1 MNFQDIY
8 KEIQK
13 NKENHELGYY
23 NCIPFMGM
31 NRLERLIPGIEHG
44 TYYLL
49 TASTG
54 VGKSKLGRYLFI
66 HNPMMFVENE
76 EGKDEDI
83 KVDILYFSLEESK
96 RKIILSEISKYLYTK
111 HNLVISIKEL
121 QSVGRY
127 NTIDSSVLEKI
138 KEAEIFVNKFISK
151 VKIVDNIRNPTGIYK
166 YVRNFA
172 LTVGTYYDKEN
183 KPLSPEEVQ
192 HVRKGTGEAYK
203 KVSYYKK
210 YNPKHYVIVI
220 VDHYGLFENESGLT
234 QWQTIGKWSSDYCLH
249 IRDKFN
255 FTVVGI
261 QQQAADKERVEHNF
275 KGDTIESKL
284 EPSLDGLGD
293 NKTTARDA
301 NIVLGIFNP
310 DRYNILEH
318 DGYNINR
325 FRDRYRSMHILK
337 DRDGSANKRVPLFFN
352 GAVDFFKELPELE
365 NIAGME
371 KVYEYINQLN
381 SNNRRRWQIQ

>member
-1 MNFQDIY
+1 MNFQDIL
-8 KEIQK
+8 KGIEQNRK
-13 NKENHELGYY
+13 NHELGYY
-23 NCIPFMGM
+23 NCIPFMGL

-66 HNPMMFVENE
+66 HNPILYLEA
-76 EGKDEDI
+76 EDCPEDV

-96 RKIILSEISKYLYTK
+96 RKIILSEISKYLYTRY
-111 HNLVISIKEL
+111 NLVISIKEL

-127 NTIDSSVLEKI
+127 NTITADVLEKI
-138 KEAEIFVNKFISK
+138 KEAEEFVQSFMEK
-151 VKIVDNIRNPTGIYK
+151 VKVVDNIRNPTGIYK
-166 YVRNFA
+166 YVRDFA
-172 LTVGTYYDKEN
+172 LQIGTYYDKTGQ
-183 KPLSPEEVQ
+183 PLTKEEVEQ
-192 HVRKGTGEAYK
+192 VRTATGDAYK

-210 YNPKHYVIVI
+210 HNPKHYVIVI
-220 VDHYGLFENESGLT
+220 VDHYGLFENESGMT

-249 IRDKFN
+249 IRDKFD
-255 FTVVGI
+255 FTVVGV

-275 KGDTIESKL
+275 RGDTIESKL

-293 NKTTARDA
+293 NKTTSRDA
-301 NIVLGIFNP
+301 NIVLGLFNP
-310 DRYNILEH
+310 DRYNIEAH
-318 DGYNINR
+318 DGYDINR

-352 GAVDFFKELPELE
+352 GAVDFFRELPEIE
-365 NIAGME
+365 DSIGMN

-381 SNNRRRWQIQ
+381 SNNRRRWQMQ